1 MIEGLLF
8 VAALVLGLRLLFWFL
23 SALGQVI
30 EDLEEWLK

>member
-1 MIEGLLF
+1 MIEGLLLIA
-8 VAALVLGLRLLFWFL
+8 VSALTLRLLFWFL

>member
-1 MIEGLLF
+1 MIEGLLLI
-8 VAALVLGLRLLFWFL
+8 VASALTLRLLFWFL